1 MAMPS
6 EAVIISAVRTP
17 IGRFQGALK
26 PLSAPQ
32 LGARAIEGALARTSL
47 RPEQIDEVLMGCVL
61 QAGLGQNPAR
71 QAALGARLPVTVS
84 ALTVN
89 MVCGSGLR
97 SVMLAAQSIL
107 TGDRDFVV
115 AGGMESMSNAPYL
128 LARARDG
135 YRMGHDRILDA
146 MIVDGLW
153 CAFDDWHMGETGEVV
168 AAAGGISRERQDRF
182 ALESQQRAIAAQRAR
197 LFDQELHPVKIRER
211 QGGEKLVDTDEGP
224 RPEVTLESLAALRPA
239 FRPDG
244 TVTAGNA
251 STINDGAAAV
261 IVTSAALAERTGH
274 QPLARIVAQATAGV
288 EPRMVM
294 MAPVEAVRL
303 VAQKAG
309 WGLDEVDRFEFNEA
323 FAAQAVALLD
333 VLGPDGLDPQRV
345 NVNGGAIALGH
356 PIGASG
362 TRVLV
367 TLLHELMRSATRRGI
382 AALCL
387 GGGNAVALAVER
399 P

>member
-367 TLLHELMRSATRRGI
+367 TLLHELMRSGTRRGI

>member
-1 MAMPS
+1 MER

-17 IGRFQGALK
+17 IGRFQGGLK
-26 PLSAPQ
+26 PLAAPR
-32 LGARAIEGALARTSL
+32 LGALAIEGALARTTL
-47 RPEQIDEVLMGCVL
+47 RPEQIDEVVMGCVL

-71 QAALGARLPVTVS
+71 QAALLAHLPVTVS

-97 SVMLAAQSIL
+97 SVMLAAQSIR
-107 TGDRDFVV
+107 TGDRDFLV

-128 LARARDG
+128 LTRARDG
-135 YRMGHDRILDA
+135 YRMGHDRVLDA
-146 MIVDGLW
+146 MVIDGLW

-168 AAAGGISRERQDRF
+168 AAAHAISRERQDGY
-182 ALESQQRAIAAQRAR
+182 ALESQRRAVAAQQAG
-197 LFDQELHPVKIRER
+197 LFEREIHPVTISDRK
-211 QGGEKLVDTDEGP
+211 GGARLVDTDEGP
-224 RPEVTLESLAALRPA
+224 RSDVTRESLAALRPA

-261 IVTSAALAERTGH
+261 VVASAEMAARTGH

-288 EPRMVM
+288 EPRLVM
-294 MAPVEAVRL
+294 MAPVAAVRE

-323 FAAQAVALLD
+323 FASQAVALID
-333 VLGPDGLDPQRV
+333 ELGPDGLDARRV

-362 TRVLV
+362 TRILV
-367 TLLHELMRSATRRGI
+367 TLLHELVRSGTRRGI

>member
-1 MAMPS
+1 MAMPR

-32 LGARAIEGALARTSL
+32 LGALAIEGALARSSL

-71 QAALGARLPVTVS
+71 QAALRARLPVTVS

-97 SVMLAAQSIL
+97 SVMLAAQAIL
-107 TGDRDFVV
+107 SGDRDFVI

-128 LARARDG
+128 LTRARDG

-168 AAAGGISRERQDRF
+168 AAAGGVSRERQDRF
-182 ALESQQRAIAAQRAR
+182 ALESQQRAIAAQRAG
-197 LFDQELHPVKIRER
+197 LFVQEIHPVKLQER
-211 QGGEKLVDTDEGP
+211 QGGEKLIDTDEGP
-224 RPEVTLESLAALRPA
+224 RPEVTLESLATLRPA

-261 IVTSAALAERTGH
+261 ILTSAAMAEQTGH

-333 VLGPDGLDPQRV
+333 ELGPDGLEPRRV

-362 TRVLV
+362 TRILV
-367 TLLHELMRSATRRGI
+367 TLLHELMRSGTRRGI

>member
-32 LGARAIEGALARTSL
+32 LGARAIEGALARTRL

-182 ALESQQRAIAAQRAR
+182 ALESQQRAIAAQRGR

-367 TLLHELMRSATRRGI
+367 TLLHELMRSGTRRGI